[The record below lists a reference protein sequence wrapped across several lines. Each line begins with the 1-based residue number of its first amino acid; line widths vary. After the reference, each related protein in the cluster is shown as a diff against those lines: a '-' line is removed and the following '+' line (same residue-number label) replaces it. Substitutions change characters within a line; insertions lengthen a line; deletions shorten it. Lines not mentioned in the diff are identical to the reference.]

1 MAARLPRKV
10 VEFTGAADVT
20 LEALEADPRKS
31 SMPKVA
37 IVRPSADANTY
48 YLSYPSA
55 SSNPVPEEFAR
66 GLNIHIAGRSRQ
78 TGGLTYFVTSLS
90 DGAEYKDGP
99 MIIRQLTRTEG
110 GLVSFRISFSGT
122 TQAMP
127 AGPPPGPPGTVQSL
141 ASGKCIELPG
151 GQGRDG
157 TAAIQYDCHGGPN
170 QQWNIEP
177 ADAGYRIASRMSGK
191 CIGTDPGHA
200 AAGGHIVQ
208 SPCGRSPDQLWAP
221 DLPAADTSSG
231 TWPTACA
238 WTCREDR
245 PPTALS

>member
-1 MAARLPRKV
+1 MKV
-10 VEFTGAADVT
+10 
-20 LEALEADPRKS
+20 DPQDQR
-31 SMPKVA
+31 
-37 IVRPSADANTY
+37 I
-48 YLSYPSA
+48 
-55 SSNPVPEEFAR
+55 
-66 GLNIHIAGRSRQ
+66 
-78 TGGLTYFVTSLS
+78 
-90 DGAEYKDGP
+90 
-99 MIIRQLTRTEG
+99 EG

-127 AGPPPGPPGTVQSL
+127 AGPPPGPPGTVQSF

-208 SPCGRSPDQLWAP
+208 SPCGRSLTSFGRSTYRQRIH
-221 DLPAADTSSG
+221 LPEHG
-231 TWPTACA
+231 Q
-238 WTCREDR
+238 
-245 PPTALS
+245 PPVPGRAGRTRRQRR